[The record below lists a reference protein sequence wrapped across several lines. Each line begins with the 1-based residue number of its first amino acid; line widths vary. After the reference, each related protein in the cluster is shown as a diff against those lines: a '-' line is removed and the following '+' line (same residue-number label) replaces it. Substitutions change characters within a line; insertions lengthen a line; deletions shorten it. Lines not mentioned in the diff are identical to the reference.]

1 MFKRAIIE
9 IIIVADLQKHID
21 IQKYIKYSEIT
32 DSSVIQGG
40 IIWVE
45 RN

>member
-1 MFKRAIIE
+1 MFSDYKFTRP
-9 IIIVADLQKHID
+9 DLQKHID